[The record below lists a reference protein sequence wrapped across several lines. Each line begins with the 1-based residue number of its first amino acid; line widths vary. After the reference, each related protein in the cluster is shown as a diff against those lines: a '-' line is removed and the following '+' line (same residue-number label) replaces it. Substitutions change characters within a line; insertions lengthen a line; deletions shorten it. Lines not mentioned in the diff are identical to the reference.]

1 MALAP
6 GQTQES
12 FIREVDE
19 NLRRSQAE
27 EFAKRYGKWLIAAL
41 VLFLLAIGGY
51 QFWRNQQAEKAAANS
66 EALTAVLNDISRG
79 KTGDAP
85 QRLQAIAADANDSM
99 AASARLT
106 RAALALQSGDRATA
120 AAEYRAIIDNKGVP
134 QAYRDAATVRMTQM
148 EFDTLKPDEVIARL
162 QPLAVKD
169 SAWYGSAGELT
180 ALAMLKANRRAE
192 AARLLT
198 AIAADKNV
206 PASIRGR
213 TEQLGATL
221 SLPAA
226 PAAPAAAPAP
236 APAAPAAR

>member
-1 MALAP
+1 MP

-27 EFAKRYGKWLIAAL
+27 DFAKRYGKWLIAAL
-41 VLFLLAIGGY
+41 VLFLLAVGGF
-51 QFWRNQQAEKAAANS
+51 QFWRNQQAQKAAANS
-66 EALTAVLNDISRG
+66 EALTAVLNDIGQG

-106 RAALALQSGDRATA
+106 RAALALQSGDRPTA
-120 AAEYRAIIDNKGVP
+120 VTEYRAIIDDKGVP
-134 QAYRDAATVRMTQM
+134 QAYRDAATIRVTQM

-180 ALAMLKANRRAE
+180 AIAMIKANRRAE

-213 TEQLGATL
+213 AEQLGSTL

>member
-1 MALAP
+1 
-6 GQTQES
+6 
-12 FIREVDE
+12 
-19 NLRRSQAE
+19 
-27 EFAKRYGKWLIAAL
+27 
-41 VLFLLAIGGY
+41 
-51 QFWRNQQAEKAAANS
+51 
-66 EALTAVLNDISRG
+66 
-79 KTGDAP
+79 
-85 QRLQAIAADANDSM
+85 
-99 AASARLT
+99 
-106 RAALALQSGDRATA
+106 
-120 AAEYRAIIDNKGVP
+120 
-134 QAYRDAATVRMTQM
+134 M

-180 ALAMLKANRRAE
+180 AIAMIKANRRAE

-213 TEQLGATL
+213 AEQLGSTL

>member
-1 MALAP
+1 MALSP
-6 GQTQES
+6 GQTPES

-27 EFAKRYGKWLIAAL
+27 NFAKRYGKLLIGLAI
-41 VLFLLAIGGY
+41 LFLVAVGGFLY
-51 QFWRNQQAEKAAANS
+51 WRAEQAKKAAANS
-66 EALTAVLNDISRG
+66 EALFGVLRDVGSPAG
-79 KTGDAP
+79 ASAP
-85 QRLQAIAADANDSM
+85 QRLDRIAADANDSM

-106 RAALALQSGDRATA
+106 RAALALENGDRNTA
-120 AAEYRAIIDNKGVP
+120 LAQYREVSADKGAP
-134 QAYRDAATVRMTQM
+134 QTYRDAATVRLTQM
-148 EFDTLKPDEVIARL
+148 ELDALKPDDVISRL

-169 SAWYGSAGELT
+169 GAWYGSAGEIT
-180 ALAMLKANRRAE
+180 AMAMLKAGRRAE

-206 PASIRGR
+206 PPSIRGR
-213 TEQLGATL
+213 AEQLGGSL

-226 PAAPAAAPAP
+226 PAASPAAP

>member
-1 MALAP
+1 MALPP

-27 EFAKRYGKWLIAAL
+27 DFAKRYGKWLIAAL
-41 VLFLLAIGGY
+41 VLFLLSVGGY
-51 QFWRNQQAEKAAANS
+51 QYWRNSQAEKAAANS
-66 EALTAVLNDISRG
+66 EALSAVLTDIGTG
-79 KTGDAP
+79 KTANAP
-85 QRLQAIAADANDSM
+85 QRLEAIAADANDSM
-99 AASARLT
+99 AASARLAK
-106 RAALALQSGDRATA
+106 AALAIETGDRAGAMTQ
-120 AAEYRAIIDNKGVP
+120 YRAVMDDKGVP
-134 QAYRDAATVRMTQM
+134 QAYQDAATIRLTQM
-148 EFDTLKPDEVIARL
+148 EFDSLKPDDVIARL

-169 SAWYGSAGELT
+169 NAWYGSAGELT
-180 ALAMLKANRRAE
+180 ALAMVKANRRTE

-213 TEQLGATL
+213 AEQLGASL
-221 SLPAA
+221 ALPAA
-226 PAAPAAAPAP
+226 PAAPAAPAP

>member
-27 EFAKRYGKWLIAAL
+27 DFARRYGKWLIAAL
-41 VLFLLAIGGY
+41 ILFLLAVGGFQY
-51 QFWRNQQAEKAAANS
+51 WRHSQAEKAAANS
-66 EALTAVLNDISRG
+66 EALTAVLTDIGQGR
-79 KTGDAP
+79 TQTAP
-85 QRLQAIAADANDSM
+85 QRLEAIAGDANDSM
-99 AASARLT
+99 AASARLA
-106 RAALALQSGDRATA
+106 RAALAIQTGDRAGA
-120 AAEYRAIIDNKGVP
+120 LAQYRTVMEDGGVP
-134 QAYRDAATVRMTQM
+134 QAYRDAATIRLTQM
-148 EFDTLKPDEVIARL
+148 EFDTLQPDQVIARL

-169 SAWYGSAGELT
+169 NAWYGSAGELT
-180 ALAMLKANRRAE
+180 ALAMLKAGRRAE

-198 AIAADKNV
+198 AIGADRTV

-213 TEQLGATL
+213 AEQLGAAL
-221 SLPAA
+221 ALPAA
-226 PAAPAAAPAP
+226 AP